1 MVSDDGD
8 REPAEWSEA
17 SSPGTKGKEGN

>member
-17 SSPGTKGKEGN
+17 SSPGTKEKEGN